1 MKLGGRPYV
10 SGNSLSG
17 KCMLLQETEPGLSRL
32 WPDTVVGRQVED
44 ERGEMYDCVE
54 EVRGG

>member
-1 MKLGGRPYV
+1 
-10 SGNSLSG
+10 
-17 KCMLLQETEPGLSRL
+17 MLLQETEPGLSRL